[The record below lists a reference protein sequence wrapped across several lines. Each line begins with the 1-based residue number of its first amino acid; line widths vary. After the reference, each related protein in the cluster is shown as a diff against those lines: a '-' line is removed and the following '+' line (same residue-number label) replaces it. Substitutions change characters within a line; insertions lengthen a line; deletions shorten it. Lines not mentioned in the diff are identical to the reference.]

1 MAAGRKP
8 KPTALKL
15 LTGTAQPSR
24 MIKNEA
30 KPKADAI
37 KMPDHLSDGAKK
49 CWAIV
54 SKQLREAEV
63 LTNLDTHAL
72 AMYCEVFAR
81 WQTANQSLAK
91 YGPVIKAPSGFPVQS
106 PYLQISNKSFDQ
118 MKALLVEF
126 GMTPSSRTKVSTV
139 APEEEDAAS
148 AFMKGN
154 KKK

>member
-1 MAAGRKP
+1 MAGRKP

-15 LTGTAQPSR
+15 LSGTAQPSR
-24 MIKNEA
+24 MNKDETAPEA
-30 KPKADAI
+30 ADVKA
-37 KMPDHLSDGAKK
+37 PEGLSLEAKK

-54 SKQLREAEV
+54 SKQLQDAKV
-63 LTNLDTHAL
+63 LSVLDVHAL
-72 AMYCEVFAR
+72 SMYCEVFAR
-81 WQTANQSLAK
+81 WKFANDKLSSE
-91 YGPVIKAPSGFPVQS
+91 GPVIIAPSGFPVQS